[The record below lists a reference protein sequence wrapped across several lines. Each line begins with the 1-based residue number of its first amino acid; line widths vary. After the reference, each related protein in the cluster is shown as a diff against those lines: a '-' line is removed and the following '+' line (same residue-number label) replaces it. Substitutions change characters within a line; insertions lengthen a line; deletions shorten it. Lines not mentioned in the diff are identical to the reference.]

1 GAPLAGLEPAPT
13 DWKSTHSRLC
23 CRTGCRPCR
32 SGEVARPGETA
43 LARGVASGGMTNGMT
58 APATGWRKPPPCTAV
73 RNASETEPGHAG
85 PRPAELETMTAPEC
99 LYAPTTMEMTPA
111 ARSVGGR
118 WPGVLVWALWLL
130 VPLGWAATAWLDGLL
145 RQAGLGEEA
154 WLGAG
159 NLPAVVGTVT
169 AATAGAG
176 AASRRPRH
184 PVGWLLRGLG
194 LAGGL

>member
-73 RNASETEPGHAG
+73 RNASETELGHAG
-85 PRPAELETMTAPEC
+85 PRPAEFGTMTAPEG
-99 LYAPTTMEMTPA
+99 LDAPTTMGMTPA
-111 ARSVGGR
+111 ARPVGGR
-118 WPGVLVWALWLL
+118 WPAVLAWALWLL

-145 RQAGLGEEA
+145 PRPG
-154 WLGAG
+154 GAEG
-159 NLPAVVGTVT
+159 GGRGAATLPAVVGTVT
-169 AATAGAG
+169 AATVGG
-176 AASRRPRH
+176 VLASRRPHH
-184 PVGWLLRGLG
+184 PVGWLLLGLG
-194 LAGGL
+194 LS